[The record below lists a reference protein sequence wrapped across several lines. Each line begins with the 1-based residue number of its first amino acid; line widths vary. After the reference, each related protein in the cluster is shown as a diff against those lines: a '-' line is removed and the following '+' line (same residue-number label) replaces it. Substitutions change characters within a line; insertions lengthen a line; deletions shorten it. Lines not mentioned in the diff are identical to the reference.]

1 MRALR
6 LLCLAALIVIPA
18 LPAPAAD
25 AQEFQRFFPGRRYL
39 PRLAAAPREPVT
51 AAKLVVPFETPSR
64 FGTILE
70 GEVDLG
76 ASVPLVVL
84 AGSSLDNAV
93 VLGVEGG
100 VFAKFNLET
109 VERDLITSD
118 WMFMLPVVFHRKGH
132 WLQVRY
138 FHTSAHLG
146 DEYAERFNVER
157 IAYARDALET
167 TAYFRPVGTLGLY
180 AGARWSFR
188 VDPPEHKR
196 WAVRGGLE
204 YEDPSV
210 RTFRAYVATDLE
222 LDQQYGWD
230 PRLNLQVG
238 ARVYTPNER
247 STMRI
252 ALEFLTGPSPQGQFG
267 GEHTTEVKLGV
278 ILDL

>member
-1 MRALR
+1 MRAPR
-6 LLCLAALIVIPA
+6 LLCLAAVIGLQLLTSA
-18 LPAPAAD
+18 TAG
-25 AQEFQRFFPGRRYL
+25 AQEFRRFFPGRRYL
-39 PRLAAAPREPVT
+39 PRLVAAPREPVT

-70 GEVDLG
+70 GAVDLG
-76 ASVPLVVL
+76 ASVPIVVL

-118 WMFMLPVVFHRKGH
+118 WMFTLPVVLHHKGH

-167 TAYFRPVGTLGLY
+167 TAYFNPVSTLGLY

-204 YEDPSV
+204 YEDPSI
-210 RTFRAYVATDLE
+210 RTFRAYVATDVE

-230 PRLNLQVG
+230 PRLNLEVG
-238 ARVYTPNER
+238 ARVYTPHDR
-247 STMRI
+247 STIRI
-252 ALEFLTGPSPQGQFG
+252 VLEFLTGPSPQGQFG
-267 GEHTTEVKLGV
+267 GQHTTEVALGV
-278 ILDL
+278 VLDL